1 MKKIFRYMLVAVLG
15 AFILCAAT
23 NSVQAADTHGINV
36 DYYKSQNAV
45 PNALKGKTPADKAK
59 AAEAQA
65 QSVSPNPNPPGSSSA
80 YGGWGGTGVT
90 GSSSSSSSSSS
101 SASGGSSDDGKIFDI
116 LQRKIY
122 NTLVDL
128 RKIVY
133 MISGFGLVAFAVAAI
148 FNKISYKHLGYI
160 MISLCLLALM
170 FPFLEYFSGYKLES
184 EEQKQ
189 LTFRNFL
196 AASDYSRIRGELDA
210 DVMNGTGERPGEPGT
225 HEVAA
230 LSEDQLQ
237 SMMSGLPEDPKIKVP
252 TQIDSA
258 FYNADAEKK
267 AAFAK
272 AGCNAASVSAD
283 GLSTKSAWDTKTG
296 SRTVCVMGKNGKI
309 QKTTE
314 TCQGKLDKNGVCKST
329 GWQKVQ
335 SLTKTTQNAIAVTTA
350 GIASVGNA
358 ASMINNAQ
366 TGADA
371 LGDIARGDGTWYDKL
386 NDMSNVT
393 TNTFGSNGKAT
404 RDAMDILKNY
414 TESNIA
420 LGNIGTEVNRNYEN
434 NPTGQNKFT
443 EGRRDKNKKA
453 DKNIGGTIGG
463 IGDNI
468 NKGASTGRTVHSQ
481 ATSVNANIDNA
492 KKTADAWKNLFK

>member
-1 MKKIFRYMLVAVLG
+1 MKKIFRYMLVVVLG

-45 PNALKGKTPADKAK
+45 PKALQGKTPADKAK
-59 AAEAQA
+59 AAEAKA

-90 GSSSSSSSSSS
+90 GNSGSSSS
-101 SASGGSSDDGKIFDI
+101 SASGSSSDDGKIFDI

-210 DVMNGTGERPGEPGT
+210 DVVNGTGERPREPGT

-314 TCQGKLDKNGVCKST
+314 TCQGKLNKNGICKST

-335 SLTKTTQNAIAVTTA
+335 SLTNTTQNAIAVGTA
-350 GIASVGNA
+350 GLSAAGNA
-358 ASMINNAQ
+358 ISMAKNAEA
-366 TGADA
+366 GADA
-371 LGDIARGDGTWYDKL
+371 LGDIARGDGKWYDKIY
-386 NDMSNVT
+386 DMSNVT
-393 TNTFGSNGKAT
+393 SNTFGSNGTAT
-404 RDAMDILKNY
+404 RDAFDILKNY
-414 TESNIA
+414 NEGNTA

-434 NPTGQNKFT
+434 NPTGKNKFT
-443 EGRRDKNKKA
+443 TGRENANKEANKNV
-453 DKNIGGTIGG
+453 GGTMGK
-463 IGDNI
+463 IGDEI

-481 ATSVNANIDNA
+481 ATNVNENINKA
-492 KKTADAWKNLFK
+492 KQTADAWKNLFK

>member
-1 MKKIFRYMLVAVLG
+1 MTVGVLGYVVRSKPCNEDKIRRKEMKKIFRYMLVAVLG

-36 DYYKSQNAV
+36 EYYQSQNAV
-45 PNALKGKTPADKAK
+45 PKVLQGKTPADKAK

-90 GSSSSSSSSSS
+90 GSSSSSSSS
-101 SASGGSSDDGKIFDI
+101 ASGSSSDDGKIFDI

-210 DVMNGTGERPGEPGT
+210 DVMNGTGERPGEPGANDEAT
-225 HEVAA
+225 LAMKQAKDEYIQKAYTP
-230 LSEDQLQ
+230 Q
-237 SMMSGLPEDPKIKVP
+237 GIKVEEMGIEMP
-252 TQIDSA
+252 KTIQSA
-258 FYNADAEKK
+258 LVTADEQEKAAVTADEQEK

-272 AGCNAASVSAD
+272 AGCNAASVSKEGGATT
-283 GLSTKSAWDTKTG
+283 TKSA
-296 SRTVCVMGKNGKI
+296 
-309 QKTTE
+309 
-314 TCQGKLDKNGVCKST
+314 
-329 GWQKVQ
+329 
-335 SLTKTTQNAIAVTTA
+335 
-350 GIASVGNA
+350 
-358 ASMINNAQ
+358 
-366 TGADA
+366 
-371 LGDIARGDGTWYDKL
+371 
-386 NDMSNVT
+386 
-393 TNTFGSNGKAT
+393 
-404 RDAMDILKNY
+404 
-414 TESNIA
+414 
-420 LGNIGTEVNRNYEN
+420 
-434 NPTGQNKFT
+434 
-443 EGRRDKNKKA
+443 
-453 DKNIGGTIGG
+453 
-463 IGDNI
+463 
-468 NKGASTGRTVHSQ
+468 
-481 ATSVNANIDNA
+481 
-492 KKTADAWKNLFK
+492 